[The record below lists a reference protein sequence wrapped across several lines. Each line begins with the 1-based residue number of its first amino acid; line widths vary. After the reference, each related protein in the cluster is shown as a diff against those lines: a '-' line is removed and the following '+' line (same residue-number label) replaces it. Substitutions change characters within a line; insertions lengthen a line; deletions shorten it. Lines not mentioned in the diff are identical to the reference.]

1 MLPFRVVIGTQRG
14 ATTYVVTLSRTPDIG
29 DELKLPDGGTGRVRR
44 VISADDHDV
53 NGVILVDMDE

>member
-1 MLPFRVVIGTQRG
+1 VIGTQRG